1 MWEVIQTS
9 NFKEWYDDLDE
20 DAKEDILSSII
31 ILQNTGPILGRPK
44 VDTLKGSKIKNLKE
58 LRVQSNGR
66 PFRIFFL
73 FDSKK
78 NIVLLTGGNKQNDKS
93 FYKRKIL
100 ESEKIYKE
108 YFSS

>member
-1 MWEVIQTS
+1 MWEVIQTVE
-9 NFKEWYDDLDE
+9 FKEWYDDLDE
-20 DAKEDILSSII
+20 DAKEDILSSVI
-31 ILQNTGPILGRPK
+31 ILQNSGPVLGRPK

-78 NIVLLTGGNKQNDKS
+78 NIVLLNGGNKRNDKS

-108 YFSS
+108 YFF

>member
-1 MWEVIQTS
+1 MWEVIQTAE
-9 NFKEWYDDLDE
+9 FKEWYDDLEE
-20 DAKEDILSSII
+20 DAREDILSSIL
-31 ILQNTGPILGRPK
+31 ILQNTGPILGRPR

-73 FDSKK
+73 FDQKK
-78 NIVLLTGGNKQNDKS
+78 NIVLLTGGNKQNDKN
-93 FYKRKIL
+93 FYKRKIF

>member
-1 MWEVIQTS
+1 MWEVIQT
-9 NFKEWYDDLDE
+9 NDFKEWYDDLDE
-20 DAKEDILSSII
+20 DAKEDFLSSII
-31 ILQNTGPILGRPK
+31 VLQNTGPILGRPK